1 MRTPMAVALAVAGLL
16 AAPAAASGA
25 DVWRGT
31 ATGVQDRV
39 RHHDEQT
46 SPNVVWDDQQHYEVE
61 LSFSFTIDEQG
72 VISGDGDGRYTAAR
86 WHIAGVNEDAAN
98 GTPPTDPHFD
108 CAPPISADP
117 FDVLIAG
124 DATADTVTLQLL
136 IPDAAE
142 ISEDYDCGADFELF
156 PSASQYMAESLH
168 DVGGDELSF
177 ARARPTLRALVA
189 DEAIDS
195 DDTTGN
201 AHSTWTIRLTA
212 PAAGGSGGGGGGG
225 GAGGAPTPSGNPP
238 DRSLCTVTGTRRADV
253 LEGTPGP
260 DVICAFGGDDVI
272 RGRGGDDVIYAGS
285 GKDRIRPGGG
295 KDTVSAGPGDDR
307 ISARDGKRDRIDGGR
322 GRDRAT
328 IDRKLD
334 KVTRVERRA

>member
-1 MRTPMAVALAVAGLL
+1 MRTPVAVALAVAALV

-25 DVWRGT
+25 ELWRGT

-46 SPNVVWDDQQHYEVE
+46 SPNVVWDDQQHYAVE
-61 LSFSFTIDEQG
+61 LSFSFTIDDTG
-72 VISGDGDGRYTAAR
+72 VISGEGAGRYTAAR
-86 WHIAGVNEDAAN
+86 WHIAGINEEAA
-98 GTPPTDPHFD
+98 TADPPKDPHFD
-108 CAPPISADP
+108 CSPPIAAEP
-117 FDVLIAG
+117 FDVLLAG

-136 IPDAAE
+136 IPDATE
-142 ISEDYDCGADFELF
+142 TSEEYDCGADFVLF
-156 PSASQYMAESLH
+156 SSASQYMADSLR

-177 ARARPTLRALVA
+177 ARARPTLPPLLT
-189 DEAIDS
+189 DEPID
-195 DDTTGN
+195 TVETIGN
-201 AHSTWTIRLTA
+201 AHSTWTIRLT
-212 PAAGGSGGGGGGG
+212 PPTVGGSGGT
-225 GAGGAPTPSGNPP
+225 GGAPTPSGNPP
-238 DRSLCTVTGTRRADV
+238 HRSVCTVTGSGRADE

-260 DVICAFGGDDVI
+260 DVICAFGGNDVI

-285 GKDRIRPGGG
+285 GKDKITPGGG
-295 KDTVSAGPGDDR
+295 KDTVSAGPGNDR

-334 KVTRVERRA
+334 KVTRVERRS